1 MGCISGLIHRRG
13 SSVTSLSMNPR
24 EELAPAS
31 LFQALRE
38 GDRVALGRAITLV
51 ESTLPAHRTQAAEL
65 VSLCLPFSG
74 NGFRIGISGA
84 PGVGKSTFIETFGSL
99 LTGQGHRVAV
109 LAIDPSSGLNRGSIL
124 GDKTRMDRLSRD
136 PSAFIRPSPAGSTL
150 GGVARKTRE
159 AILLCEAAGYDR
171 ILVETVG
178 VGQSETA
185 VQAMTDL
192 FLLLLLPG
200 AGDELQG
207 IKRGVVEMADMIL
220 VNKADGARATLAEES
235 RLQYL
240 RAVHLFPEKES
251 GQPVRVLKASAL
263 EHSGMDGIFQ
273 ATEEFRTAVQ
283 ASGYLAKRRREQAA
297 WWLKESLMDQLSA
310 WVFDRFGEDLS
321 HWEREVLEGRS
332 SPFRAADA
340 IMAQIRG
347 GEPTDAVS

>member
-1 MGCISGLIHRRG
+1 
-13 SSVTSLSMNPR
+13 MNPR
-24 EELAPAS
+24 EELTPAA
-31 LFQALRE
+31 LFESVRE

-51 ESTLPAHRTQAAEL
+51 ESTLTAHRALASEL
-65 VSLCLPFSG
+65 VSLCLPYSG
-74 NGFRIGISGA
+74 NSFRIGVSGA
-84 PGVGKSTFIETFGSL
+84 PGVGKSTFIEAFGSL
-99 LTGQGHRVAV
+99 LTGRGHRVAV

-136 PSAFIRPSPAGSTL
+136 PSAFIRPSPAGTTL

-251 GQPVRVLKASAL
+251 GQTVPVLKASAL
-263 EHSGMDGIFQ
+263 DNSGMEEVWLKV
-273 ATEEFRTAVQ
+273 EEFRAAVQ
-283 ASGYLAKRRREQAA
+283 ATGYLHERRREQAG
-297 WWLKESLMDQLSA
+297 WWLKESLMDQLSG
-310 WVFDRFGEDLS
+310 WVFDRFGEDLA
-321 HWEREVLEGRS
+321 HWEREVLEGRC
-332 SPFRAADA
+332 SPFHAADA
-340 IMAQIRG
+340 LMALIRG
-347 GEPTDAVS
+347 GEPS

>member
-1 MGCISGLIHRRG
+1 M
-13 SSVTSLSMNPR
+13 SMNPR
-24 EELAPAS
+24 DELAPDV
-31 LFQALRE
+31 LFRALRQ

-51 ESTLPAHRTQAAEL
+51 ESTLPAHREQAAEL

-74 NGFRIGISGA
+74 QGFRIGISGA
-84 PGVGKSTFIETFGSL
+84 PGVGKSTFIEAFGSL
-99 LTGQGHRVAV
+99 LTLRGHRVAV

-136 PSAFIRPSPAGSTL
+136 PAAFIRPSPAGSTL

-171 ILVETVG
+171 VLVETVG

-220 VNKADGARATLAEES
+220 VNKADGARAALAEES

-251 GQPVRVLKASAL
+251 GLQVPVLKASAL
-263 EHSGMDGIFQ
+263 EHSGMEEVFQ
-273 ATEEFRTAVQ
+273 KMEEFRTAVQ
-283 ASGYLAKRRREQAA
+283 ASGYLIDRRREQAG
-297 WWLKESLMDQLSA
+297 WWLKESLMDQLSG
-310 WVFDRFGEDLS
+310 WVFERFGKDFT

-340 IMAQIRG
+340 IMALIRG
-347 GEPTDAVS
+347 GEPSEDVS